1 MRMPDTVQQPSIET
15 DKSIEY
21 ASRTFMRVE
30 HWIYVALG
38 AMLALV
44 AIVSLLHAAIG
55 GAVSVSHWSDEGV
68 FAVIDDLL
76 FVLMMVEIMH
86 TVRAS
91 LDSGT
96 LNAEPFLIVGLIAC
110 IRRVLVI
117 TLESSN
123 TTNGTD
129 WSKGT
134 ADLFRASMTELGVL
148 SVLILVMVVSI
159 FLLRRSDRAAE
170 KNRRKGLVNQLGER
184 I

>member
-1 MRMPDTVQQPSIET
+1 MPDTMQQPTLEP
-15 DKSIEY
+15 DKSIQQ

-44 AIVSLLHAAIG
+44 AIVSLIHAAVG
-55 GAVSVSHWSDEGV
+55 GAISVAHWSDEGV
-68 FAVIDDLL
+68 FTVIDDLL

-86 TVRAS
+86 TVRVS

-117 TLESSN
+117 TLESSGS
-123 TTNGTD
+123 TKGGG
-129 WSKGT
+129 WSPDTPGV
-134 ADLFRASMTELGVL
+134 FRASMTELGVL
-148 SVLILVMVVSI
+148 SALILVMVVSI
-159 FLLRRSDRAAE
+159 FLLRRSDRAME
-170 KNRRKGLVNQLGER
+170 KGRRKGLVNHLGDPV
-184 I
+184 